1 MHSTCRQSFKSIL
14 RLLYWCGGS
23 LSGEE
28 EVGGVSWEVM
38 RPCSWA
44 RALSKNRSRL
54 ARERWRLTSW
64 DYGKR
69 EGGDEGR
76 GRGKGEGF
84 SFTITKTE
92 TFLVSH
98 TVEPLLKDTPE
109 MRIPP

>member
-1 MHSTCRQSFKSIL
+1 MHDIIMPSTLLAWYI

-23 LSGEE
+23 LSGEK

-69 EGGDEGR
+69 EGGEEGEEEER
-76 GRGKGEGF
+76 GRF
-84 SFTITKTE
+84 
-92 TFLVSH
+92 
-98 TVEPLLKDTPE
+98 
-109 MRIPP
+109 